1 MTSKPSHFN
10 LTPSKI
16 IGIQFSLLSP
26 EEIRKSSVV
35 HVTSTDNYINNK
47 PAIGGLFD
55 PRMGVL
61 EPGLVCPT
69 DHLSYIH
76 TPGYFGHIE
85 LARPVFYIQ
94 YITHVKKVLESVCFK
109 CSSLLI
115 DKNKYKYVLD
125 IDPKERGRIIHEAC
139 SKIKHCGKENEGGC
153 GCIKPKITKPDYDTI
168 LAEWV
173 DLAGTMNEKGVN
185 DNHLTIKITAEI
197 ALKILKR
204 ISDEDI
210 AYLGYSPVFS
220 RPEWMICQ
228 VLAVP
233 PPAVRPS
240 VKHDSQQ
247 RSEDDITHIL
257 MNILKNNKK
266 IEEEISKGSSGKTI
280 DQWTAVL
287 QYYVATLVN
296 NNISSI
302 APVTQRSGRTY
313 KSIMERL
320 SQKTGRVRGNLM
332 GKRVDFSARSVI
344 SPDPNLGMRE
354 LGVPKKIAMNITF
367 PVTVN
372 ERNIAFLYML
382 VRNGPDVYPGAKI
395 IEKPNGEMIS
405 LKYFNR
411 SEIKLEMGY
420 KVHRHM
426 LNGDPVLFNR
436 QPTLHRMSMMCF
448 FTRVM
453 EEGNTFRMNL
463 VSCKMFNADFDKLSV
478 KNKGT

>member
-1 MTSKPSHFN
+1 
-10 LTPSKI
+10 
-16 IGIQFSLLSP
+16 
-26 EEIRKSSVV
+26 
-35 HVTSTDNYINNK
+35 
-47 PAIGGLFD
+47 
-55 PRMGVL
+55 
-61 EPGLVCPT
+61 
-69 DHLSYIH
+69 
-76 TPGYFGHIE
+76 
-85 LARPVFYIQ
+85 
-94 YITHVKKVLESVCFK
+94 
-109 CSSLLI
+109 
-115 DKNKYKYVLD
+115 
-125 IDPKERGRIIHEAC
+125 
-139 SKIKHCGKENEGGC
+139 
-153 GCIKPKITKPDYDTI
+153 
-168 LAEWV
+168 
-173 DLAGTMNEKGVN
+173 
-185 DNHLTIKITAEI
+185 
-197 ALKILKR
+197 
-204 ISDEDI
+204 
-210 AYLGYSPVFS
+210 
-220 RPEWMICQ
+220 
-228 VLAVP
+228 
-233 PPAVRPS
+233 
-240 VKHDSQQ
+240 
-247 RSEDDITHIL
+247 
-257 MNILKNNKK
+257 
-266 IEEEISKGSSGKTI
+266 
-280 DQWTAVL
+280 
-287 QYYVATLVN
+287 
-296 NNISSI
+296 
-302 APVTQRSGRTY
+302 
-313 KSIMERL
+313 MERL